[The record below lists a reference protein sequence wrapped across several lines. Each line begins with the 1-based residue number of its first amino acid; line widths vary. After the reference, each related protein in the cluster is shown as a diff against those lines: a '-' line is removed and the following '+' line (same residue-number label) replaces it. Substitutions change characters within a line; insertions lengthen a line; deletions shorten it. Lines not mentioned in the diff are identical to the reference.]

1 MRQSIVTFTVGFI
14 FAIGLGVARMTQPQ
28 KVIAFLNVQN
38 WDPSLLF
45 VMVGAIATHALFY
58 PMIRRRHSPLF
69 DTKWH
74 LPTRQDI
81 TPRLILGSALFGIG
95 WGIGGYCPGPAL
107 TSLASGDRQTIA
119 FVAAMLAGMWVFQ
132 KTAKYLPLK
141 V

>member
-119 FVAAMLAGMWVFQ
+119 FVAAMLAGM
-132 KTAKYLPLK
+132 
-141 V
+141 